1 MRVLEVLAIT
11 ATLIAASD
19 FAEAKAVSKTTAPG
33 ERVLMYTYANWKSD
47 CSSNGGGVVT
57 LVTRP
62 QHGRVSP
69 HKGIVP
75 IGPHRLFGITK
86 CYGKPIMGF
95 QVYYTSAPGFRGT
108 DSFTIKVKYEGFPT
122 LVDTFTI
129 TVQ

>member
-11 ATLIAASD
+11 AALMAASD
-19 FAEAKAVSKTTAPG
+19 VADAKTVNKTAAPG
-33 ERVLMYTYANWKSD
+33 KPELMYTYTAWKLD
-47 CSSNGGGVVT
+47 CSANSGVVA

-69 HKGIVP
+69 RKGIVP
-75 IGPHRLFGITK
+75 IGLHRLFGMTK
-86 CYGKPIMGF
+86 CYGKPAPGF

-108 DSFTIKVKYEGFPT
+108 DSFTIEVKYEGLPT